1 LTIHDLVH
9 QDIKKKNTLM
19 LVSFSL
25 SLFSALAFTILT
37 HSGIPTI
44 MIYASQILCLFG
56 FYIVFQLVLKKAE
69 LFAYFVVV
77 TTYLLTGLNILLLG
91 SNPSLLIILI
101 FLALFSA
108 IHFKSGIFTLGYTMG
123 FILLLV
129 NNWVAPSD
137 DVIFSELFMPILLV
151 YISEGIVLGVLIK
164 LNQNQFKQLQSFIR
178 NAENEGKVKEEQNK
192 ELEGELLTI
201 SSKVK
206 QINSSIQ
213 QHLISQNEMNYAV
226 SEISAGSQTQT
237 DQINSIAAIAGL
249 TMSKM
254 TAIATM
260 SNELY
265 SYSEAANKISL
276 NGNEKIINLHQNMN
290 ELKTMIEELSITFKD
305 LTKKIETI
313 NTFTSSIQ
321 DITDQTNLLAL
332 NASIEAARAGEAG
345 KGFSIVADEIRK
357 LAEITRKAAQQIN
370 DNLTSVNLVNSS
382 ALDKMEQSNAKLSEN
397 LQATEN
403 VTTSFRSLQEKLHH
417 LQSEFNNLHASATS
431 VKEQTAEVDISTK
444 DLAAVIEEASAGL
457 EEISATIEELNTD
470 NEKIAQYVHDTLET
484 TERIKVKIQS

>member
-1 LTIHDLVH
+1 
-9 QDIKKKNTLM
+9 M
-19 LVSFSL
+19 LISFSL
-25 SLFSALAFTILT
+25 SLFSALAFTILN

-44 MIYASQILCLFG
+44 MIYASQVLCLFG

-69 LFAYFVVV
+69 LFAYFVVI

-91 SNPSLLIILI
+91 NNPSLLIILI

-108 IHFKSGIFTLGYTMG
+108 IHFKSGIFAIGYTMG
-123 FILLLV
+123 FMLLLL
-129 NNWVAPSD
+129 NNWMAPSD

-151 YISEGIVLGVLIK
+151 YISEGIVLGVLIR

-178 NAENEGKVKEEQNK
+178 NAENEAKVKEEQNK
-192 ELEGELLTI
+192 DLEGELLTI

-206 QINSSIQ
+206 QINNSIQ

-226 SEISAGSQTQT
+226 SEISAGSQTQS
-237 DQINSIAAIAGL
+237 DQINSIAAIAGV

-254 TAIATM
+254 TEIANM
-260 SNELY
+260 SNQLY
-265 SYSEAANKISL
+265 YHSESANAVSI
-276 NGNEKIINLHQNMN
+276 NGNEKIIDLHQNMN
-290 ELKTMIEELSITFKD
+290 ELKTIIEELSITFKD
-305 LTKKIETI
+305 LTKKIEET
-313 NTFTSSIQ
+313 NTFIGSIQ

-332 NASIEAARAGEAG
+332 NASI
-345 KGFSIVADEIRK
+345 VADEIRK
-357 LAEITRKAAQQIN
+357 LAEITRNAAQQII
-370 DNLTSVNLVNSS
+370 DNLASVNLVNSS
-382 ALDKMEQSNAKLSEN
+382 ALDKMGQSNVKLSEN
-397 LQATEN
+397 LQATED
-403 VTTSFRSLQEKLHH
+403 VTNSFRSLREKLHH

-484 TERIKVKIQS
+484 TERIKAKIQS